1 MKDDSRGYVPRVRF
15 CCYSA
20 AVRLVRK
27 TPTKQYLS
35 RKIASS
41 SDRNAGSTSFHGKAA
56 YGSAFG
62 KIRSRRSRETVS
74 IDLCCGTWCARREPS
89 LIGRGI
95 RRSPCGKMVP
105 KH

>member
-56 YGSAFG
+56 
-62 KIRSRRSRETVS
+62 
-74 IDLCCGTWCARREPS
+74 
-89 LIGRGI
+89 
-95 RRSPCGKMVP
+95 
-105 KH
+105 